1 MADVSA
7 TRASTQATQWV
18 NAPRE
23 VVYRAFLDQDA
34 VAAWQHPDG
43 MRLQIH
49 EFEPGEGGRFR
60 VSLTYENAAD
70 SPGKTSDTTDTYHG
84 WFARLIPYTTIT
96 QVVEFES
103 AKEEFAGEMRIT
115 VTLATGIPEER
126 CQRIN
131 LGYADYREIDPTAWV
146 GREEEGILYVPHA
159 GERLY
164 RMRGDQVSAG

>member
-84 WFARLIPYTTIT
+84 WFALLIPYTTIT

-115 VTLATGIPEER
+115 VTLAEVDGGTEVTYRCDNIPPGIRPEDNEVGCRMSLRKLATLLETGRPES
-126 CQRIN
+126 
-131 LGYADYREIDPTAWV
+131 GK
-146 GREEEGILYVPHA
+146 
-159 GERLY
+159 
-164 RMRGDQVSAG
+164 

>member
-115 VTLATGIPEER
+115 VTLAEVDGGTEVTYRCDNIPPGIRPEDNEVGCRMSLRKLATLLETGRPES
-126 CQRIN
+126 
-131 LGYADYREIDPTAWV
+131 GK
-146 GREEEGILYVPHA
+146 
-159 GERLY
+159 
-164 RMRGDQVSAG
+164 